1 METLTGHHRDK
12 GTGPVGPLVDRS
24 TGSDVSKGG
33 KAGAPRAPP
42 TSTPRDTGFQ
52 HRGSTGPD
60 TTTAPRRVRRGR
72 SVNWLSQPTPT
83 DSRLVGQLVEQ
94 DGRPCP
100 RPWVNW
106 SAGLPLGCFQ
116 VLCLGQLVERTP
128 REPSG
133 TTPPG
138 ERKTP
143 PPPVLLTSPPSFLP
157 TRHLVSFCRLPSGTS
172 PRLPD
177 VAGSQ
182 KREVLKMGR
191 TDHCRAYTQ

>member
-24 TGSDVSKGG
+24 TGSDVSKGDE
-33 KAGAPRAPP
+33 APAPRAPP

-72 SVNWLSQPTPT
+72 SVNRLSQPTPT
-83 DSRLVGQLVEQ
+83 GSGLVGQLVEQ

-116 VLCLGQLVERTP
+116 VLCPGQLVERTP
-128 REPSG
+128 QEPSG
-133 TTPPG
+133 TTHPGRERRLLPPSCS
-138 ERKTP
+138 P
-143 PPPVLLTSPPSFLP
+143 PPLPFSQLDISCPLSSPLRDLP
-157 TRHLVSFCRLPSGTS
+157 PPT
-172 PRLPD
+172 
-177 VAGSQ
+177 
-182 KREVLKMGR
+182 GR
-191 TDHCRAYTQ
+191 RR